1 MNGTVTLTPLHG
13 IPEVCPGDDLA
24 DLLDAGLRAS
34 GLTLFDGDV
43 VVVSSKVASKA
54 LGLVTDDV
62 DRERVIAGETDRV
75 VAERRAGDRLTRIV
89 KARSGPVMAAAGVDG
104 SNTGERGGLLLLPHD
119 PDQVCEQL
127 HDALTRRHGV
137 RLGVVLSDTAGRP
150 WRVGQVDFAL
160 GAHGLH
166 VLDDLRGGVDA
177 DGRDLSVT
185 ARALAD
191 EIAAAADLVK
201 GKVLGVPAAVVRGL
215 TDVVLDEVARE
226 AAGEADEAGA
236 ATDRRGAPPGARD
249 LVRTGRDDW
258 FGHGRVEAVRAALG
272 APPGSDLAL
281 EIGIPPVGAETRA
294 EAVARAVRLA
304 LALDD
309 EATADVG
316 EASVTLG
323 ADSPYELGR
332 LVARLQAA
340 LWCDGLA
347 GDPAVPAADG
357 CSVVVHVAQ
366 AGPVT

>member
-1 MNGTVTLTPLHG
+1 M
-13 IPEVCPGDDLA
+13 
-24 DLLDAGLRAS
+24 
-34 GLTLFDGDV
+34 
-43 VVVSSKVASKA
+43 
-54 LGLVTDDV
+54 
-62 DRERVIAGETDRV
+62 
-75 VAERRAGDRLTRIV
+75 AERRAGDRVTRVV
-89 KARSGPVMAAAGVDG
+89 KAKAGPVMAAAGVDA
-104 SNTGERGGLLLLPHD
+104 SNTGVRGGLLLLPHD
-119 PDQVCEQL
+119 PDVVCERL
-127 HDALTRRHGV
+127 HAALTRRHGV

-160 GAHGLH
+160 GAHGLQ

-215 TDVVLDEVARE
+215 ADVVL
-226 AAGEADEAGA
+226 GA
-236 ATDRRGAPPGARD
+236 AVEGDESDDGRGAPLGARD

-258 FGHGRVEAVRAALG
+258 FGHGQVEAVRAALG
-272 APPGSDLAL
+272 VPPGSALAL
-281 EIGIPPVGAETRA
+281 EVGIPPVGPDTRA
-294 EAVARAVRLA
+294 ESVARAVRVA
-304 LALDD
+304 LAADD

-323 ADSPYELGR
+323 ADSPFELGH

-347 GDPAVPAADG
+347 GEPAVPAVDG
-357 CSVVVHVAQ
+357 CSVVVQVAQ
-366 AGPVT
+366 IT